1 MPKNNTKYLDAHHR
15 QFISFVIALTVW
27 FATRPLSLPNHII
40 VTWISY
46 ASTIL
51 IIDWIIILSIHPKEV
66 RKNVQLEDSSITFI
80 FLFIIA
86 AAFISL
92 FAVIM
97 LIISGKA
104 NTTGQTTEHALLA
117 IASVSVSW
125 WLTHTVFT
133 LRYAHLY
140 YDTED
145 GKEEYAGGLEFP
157 KEPNPDYL
165 DFVYFSFVVGMTFQV
180 SDVEISSRRIRRLAW
195 AHGILSFIFN
205 TVIVALSINIISG
218 LFGH

>member
-1 MPKNNTKYLDAHHR
+1 MATKNTKYLDAHHR
-15 QFISFVIALTVW
+15 QIIAFIIVIVVW
-27 FATRPLSLPNHII
+27 FATRKLALPNHII

-46 ASTIL
+46 ATTIV
-51 IIDWIIILSIHPKEV
+51 IIDWIIILTIHPKEV

-80 FLFIIA
+80 FLFIIT

-92 FAVIM
+92 FAVIT

-117 IASVSVSW
+117 IASVGISW

-133 LRYAHLY
+133 FRYAHLY
-140 YDTED
+140 YTTQE
-145 GKEEYAGGLEFP
+145 GKKEIDGGLEFP

-165 DFVYFSFVVGMTFQV
+165 DFVYFSFIIGMTFQV
-180 SDVEISSRRIRRLAW
+180 SDVDISSRRIRRLTW
-195 AHGILSFIFN
+195 AHSILSFIFN

>member
-1 MPKNNTKYLDAHHR
+1 MATKNTKYLDAHHR
-15 QFISFVIALTVW
+15 QIIAFVIVSIVW
-27 FATRPLSLPNHII
+27 FATRKLSVTNHII
-40 VTWISY
+40 VAWISY
-46 ASTIL
+46 ASTIVL
-51 IIDWIIILSIHPKEV
+51 MDWIIILSIHPQEV

-92 FAVIM
+92 FAVIT
-97 LIISGKA
+97 LIVSGKG
-104 NTTGQTTEHALLA
+104 NSTGQTTEHALLA
-117 IASVSVSW
+117 IASVVISW

-133 LRYAHLY
+133 LRYAQLFY
-140 YDTED
+140 SDKD
-145 GKEEYAGGLEFP
+145 GKEGYDGGLEFP

-180 SDVEISSRRIRRLAW
+180 SDVEISSRAIRRLAW
-195 AHGILSFIFN
+195 AHGILSFAFN

-218 LFGH
+218 LFQH